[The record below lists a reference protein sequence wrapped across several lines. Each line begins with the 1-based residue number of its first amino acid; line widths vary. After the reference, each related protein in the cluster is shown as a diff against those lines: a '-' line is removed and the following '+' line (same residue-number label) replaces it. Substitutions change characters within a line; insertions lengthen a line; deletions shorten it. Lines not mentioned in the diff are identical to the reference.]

1 MFNYLI
7 FIFLP
12 LRVFLLLHVAED
24 IVLKHSTMIY
34 TPILPQG
41 PVSYMKAIVFQ
52 FSITYT
58 VHVNFLLFHQKYIF
72 IVDVK

>member
-1 MFNYLI
+1 
-7 FIFLP
+7 
-12 LRVFLLLHVAED
+12 
-24 IVLKHSTMIY
+24 MIY

-52 FSITYT
+52 FSIIYT
-58 VHVNFLLFHQKYIF
+58 VHVNFILFHQEYNIF